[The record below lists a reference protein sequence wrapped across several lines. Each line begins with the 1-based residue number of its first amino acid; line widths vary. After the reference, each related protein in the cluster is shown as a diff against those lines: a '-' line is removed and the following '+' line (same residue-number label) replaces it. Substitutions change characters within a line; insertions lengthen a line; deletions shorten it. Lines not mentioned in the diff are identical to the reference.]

1 MNNPNF
7 VDYYRPIIID
17 DHVWIGSRATILPG
31 VTIGRG
37 AVVMAGAV
45 VTHNVE
51 PFAVVGGVPARKVRE
66 RELTDPQYSLNFR
79 PLFE

>member
-1 MNNPNF
+1 
-7 VDYYRPIIID
+7 
-17 DHVWIGSRATILPG
+17 VWIGIRAVILQG

-45 VTHNVE
+45 VTHDVE
-51 PFAVVGGVPARKVRE
+51 PFAVVGGVPARKVSE
-66 RELTDPQYSLNFR
+66 RRLNEPSYDLIRR